1 MLKMQHRKAKFCRK
15 TWMLQSDNQQ
25 ISGSFQNIPSINSA
39 QINSLFSAPFSWM
52 IACLVLCSVQNLT
65 YRTKLFAI
73 ILLSYFFKYCY
84 VPKLPFV
91 RDYQSKSVYVLL
103 HRPEMKVLKPTCL
116 KLRFFFLCT
125 SAFQGFTTSTVNR
138 HHRTEMLWKSQAS
151 FI

>member
-1 MLKMQHRKAKFCRK
+1 MRRRKAKFYRK

-39 QINSLFSAPFSWM
+39 QRNYFFSAPFYWM
-52 IACLVLCSVQNLT
+52 IACLVLCSAQNLT

-91 RDYQSKSVYVLL
+91 RDYQSKRVYVLL

-116 KLRFFFLCT
+116 KLRFFFLRT
-125 SAFQGFTTSTVNR
+125 SAFQGFTIPTVNR
-138 HHRTEMLWKSQAS
+138 HHRTEMPWKSQAS
-151 FI
+151 FV